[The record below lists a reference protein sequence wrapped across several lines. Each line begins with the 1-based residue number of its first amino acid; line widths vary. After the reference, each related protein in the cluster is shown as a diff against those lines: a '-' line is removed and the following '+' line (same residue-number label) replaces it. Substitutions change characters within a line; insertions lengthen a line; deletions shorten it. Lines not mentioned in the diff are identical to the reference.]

1 MPRWIEIHMHRL
13 LDMVL
18 CLNKFLRLDM
28 ILGLRVLNIEIVDVV
43 VVYNICHILSPLV
56 LRPHIHLLCHFLLI
70 HLRCL

>member
-43 VVYNICHILSPLV
+43 VVYNICHILSP
-56 LRPHIHLLCHFLLI
+56 
-70 HLRCL
+70 